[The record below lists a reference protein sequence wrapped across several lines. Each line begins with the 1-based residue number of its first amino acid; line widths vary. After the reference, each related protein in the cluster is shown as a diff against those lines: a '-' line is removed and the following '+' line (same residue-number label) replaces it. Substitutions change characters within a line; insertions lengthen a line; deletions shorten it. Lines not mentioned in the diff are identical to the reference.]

1 MSAVIIPARFAS
13 ERLPGKPLKKI
24 DGIPMIVRVAAEC
37 MKSKA
42 DRVIVVTDSKEILE
56 VCERVEGL
64 EVTMSSPDIKSG
76 TDRVAKA
83 AKYLNDEVII
93 NVQGD
98 EPFIPYELINT
109 LIDDLQTN
117 KNVLMNTACTKI
129 DDLEADNPNV
139 VKVVFDEEMNA
150 IYFSRAKIPY
160 NRDKKGCDY
169 YKHIGIYGFKRGFLL
184 KYVGMPQTKLENI
197 EKLEQLRVLENGF
210 KIKVLETT
218 YNPISVDT
226 EEDLG
231 LAEDYIKN
239 KINKFKVN

>member
-13 ERLPGKPLKKI
+13 ERLSGKPLKKI
-24 DGIPMIVRVAAEC
+24 GGIPMIVRVATEC

-42 DRVIVVTDSKEILE
+42 DRVIVVTDSKDILE
-56 VCERVEGL
+56 VCEKVEGL

-83 AKYLNDEVII
+83 ARYLNDNVII

-109 LIDDLQTN
+109 LIDDLESN
-117 KNVLMNTACTKI
+117 KDILMNTACTKI
-129 DDLEADNPNV
+129 DEIEADNPNV
-139 VKVVFDEEMNA
+139 VKVVFDNNMNA

-160 NRDKKGCDY
+160 NRDKGVCDY

-184 KYVGMPQTKLENI
+184 KYVDMPQTKLENI

-210 KIKVLETT
+210 KIRVLQTN

-226 EEDLG
+226 EEDLR
-231 LAEDYIKN
+231 LADEYIKN
-239 KINKFKVN
+239 LKVN